1 MMVVIIVCVICR
13 LSLFLRGSKLHGAI
27 PEIEESRQIG
37 TPALPVVVGVG
48 TTMVVVMTAV
58 DLVVGLE
65 ATVMETMLVIV
76 D

>member
-1 MMVVIIVCVICR
+1 MMVVIIVYVIVR
-13 LSLFLRGSKLHGAI
+13 LSLFLRGSKLHGV
-27 PEIEESRQIG
+27 IEFAESKHIG

-48 TTMVVVMTAV
+48 LTIVVVMTAV

-65 ATVMETMLVIV
+65 VTVMETMLVIV